1 MRGPLKR
8 IQQWVKGEVPQ
19 PDERVPAPASA
30 AVAGP
35 PLRILMVCSGNICRS
50 PTAEA
55 VLRAKLQR
63 AGLAAVQVDSAG
75 THGFHVSEPPD
86 PRAQAAA
93 KRRGYDLAK
102 LRARP
107 VRDEDFQQFDWLLAM
122 DDSHLRWLQQR
133 LPAAQGGVSSPV
145 LAAAPQVRL
154 LMDFAQRSKGTA
166 EVPDPYYGS
175 PQGFER
181 VLDLV
186 EDACDGVVLQLLA
199 RSGRPG
205 EGRA

>member
-1 MRGPLKR
+1 MLAR
-8 IQQWVKGEVPQ
+8 IKQWVKGEVP
-19 PDERVPAPASA
+19 ALAGASPTGG
-30 AVAGP
+30 AGP
-35 PLRILMVCSGNICRS
+35 GPALRILMVCSGNICRS

-63 AGLAAVQVDSAG
+63 AGLVAVQVDSAG

-93 KRRGYDLAK
+93 KRRGYDLAR

-107 VRDEDFQQFDWLLAM
+107 VRDEDFHQFQWLLAM
-122 DDSHLRWLQQR
+122 DESHLRWLQQR
-133 LPAAQGGVSSPV
+133 LPAPPGD
-145 LAAAPQVRL
+145 AAGSAPQVRL
-154 LMDFAQRSKGTA
+154 LMAFARQFKGTA

-186 EDACDGVVLQLLA
+186 EDACDGVVAALMAQT
-199 RSGRPG
+199 
-205 EGRA
+205 RAAAAQASAPQSLPKLD